1 MEGVRMNDA
10 DANFLKE
17 VEGYEAW
24 YERASGIWSFL
35 LNSCRIVSVVA
46 ALVTVVL
53 AAAVTQ
59 DFFAGP
65 GKWIVVAAT
74 ILTAASSLILTQ
86 MKVEE
91 MEDLRERG
99 RIEASKIAMYARQKL
114 PELADNP
121 AQLSAVKD
129 EVRAMIN
136 KLDLDQ
142 HTGATAIGIPV
153 APSSPAPAP

>member
-1 MEGVRMNDA
+1 MNDA

-17 VEGYEAW
+17 VEAYEAW
-24 YERASGIWSFL
+24 YETASHIWSIL

-53 AAAVTQ
+53 AAAVTE
-59 DFFAGP
+59 DFITGA
-65 GKWIVVAAT
+65 GKWILVTAT
-74 ILTAASSLILTQ
+74 ILTAGSSLILTQ
-86 MKVEE
+86 MKVLE

-114 PELADNP
+114 PELTDNP
-121 AQLSAVKD
+121 VQLSAVKD
-129 EVRAMIN
+129 ELRDLII
-136 KLDLDQ
+136 KLELAQ

-153 APSSPAPAP
+153 APSGPASAP